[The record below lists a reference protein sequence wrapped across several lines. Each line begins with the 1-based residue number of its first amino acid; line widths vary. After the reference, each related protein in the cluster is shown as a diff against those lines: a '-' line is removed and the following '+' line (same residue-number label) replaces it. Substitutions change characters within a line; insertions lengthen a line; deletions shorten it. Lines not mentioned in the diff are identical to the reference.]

1 MLSAKAGEVSAEVV
15 SATIPG
21 SLCLE
26 PNGHSIVRAFD
37 DSANGHQSNLI
48 MHISCRPS
56 GRVSVTFAPQSG
68 QAVQVYEGRFKD
80 GDKVAF
86 PGVPGSYY
94 AGILTM
100 HRLDAVEPKG
110 PWVPV
115 NKCQIANTCNDGDFS
130 INE

>member
-1 MLSAKAGEVSAEVV
+1 
-15 SATIPG
+15 
-21 SLCLE
+21 
-26 PNGHSIVRAFD
+26 
-37 DSANGHQSNLI
+37 
-48 MHISCRPS
+48 
-56 GRVSVTFAPQSG
+56 
-68 QAVQVYEGRFKD
+68 VQVYEGRFKD